1 MNLNNHSYYTIMKK
15 YTLTLLMCVAVVATV
30 LGQNKNVRKAESA
43 LDKGELAEAKE
54 WIDPAINDEKTKD
67 DGKTWFIYGQVYQAI
82 AEDSTNSV
90 QAETPYETALNA
102 YAKAQELEK
111 EGSVYYTFADQ
122 QIQSVWAMNI
132 NKGAEM
138 YSAQDYEKAIELFDI
153 AKMAVPEDT
162 TAYIYAGISAQQSG
176 DLLTAAENYTY
187 LMDEL
192 DYQSEDF
199 YNSLIYIYL
208 VDQKDTDKA
217 LEYLRKAQDAFP
229 ENSDFLKREINVL
242 INQEDYEGAER
253 KLTKAI
259 EAEEDNQILYYN
271 RAFLYEQMDRDEDA
285 IENYKKAIELD
296 SDYFDANFNL
306 AAYYFNEAAEV
317 LKEANEMDLKEYQER
332 GAEIEANAKVLFE
345 KALPYLEKSKEL
357 QPDNEK
363 VLGTLQTVYT
373 RLGMDD
379 KAEEIQSE
387 MSGM

>member
-1 MNLNNHSYYTIMKK
+1 
-15 YTLTLLMCVAVVATV
+15 MCLAVVATAF
-30 LGQNKNVRKAESA
+30 GQNKNVRKAEGA
-43 LDKGELAEAKE
+43 LEDGELAEAKE

-90 QAETPYETALNA
+90 QAEDPYQTALDA
-102 YAKAQELEK
+102 YAKAKELEK

-122 QIQSVWAMNI
+122 QIQSVWAQNI
-132 NKGAEM
+132 NKGAEL
-138 YSAQDYEKAIELFDI
+138 YSAQDYENAIKLFDV

-162 TAYIYAGISAQQSG
+162 TAYIYAGISAQQAG
-176 DLLTAAENYTY
+176 DLMGAAENYRY
-187 LMDEL
+187 LIDKL
-192 DYQSEDF
+192 DYESEDF

-208 VDQKDTDKA
+208 VDQKDTETA

-229 ENSDFLKREINVL
+229 ENSDFLKREINIL
-242 INQEDYEGAER
+242 INDENFEEAER

-259 EAEEDNQILYYN
+259 DKEADNPILFYN
-271 RAFLYEQMDRDEDA
+271 RAYLYEQMERDEEA

-296 SDYFDANFNL
+296 PTYFDANFNL
-306 AAYYFNEAAEV
+306 AAFYFNEAADI

-332 GAEIEANAKVLFE
+332 GKEIEENAKVYFE

-373 RLGMDD
+373 RLGMED